1 MIKVK
6 DTEAKMSVPKRTIT
20 VTGVSIED
28 GILVDESGEIV
39 YLIEE
44 RLPEG
49 VEVFDIKITVELP
62 EEDEEVDIEDLTY
75 DE

>member
-28 GILVDESGEIV
+28 GVLVDESGEIV